1 MKPIAIIGAGL
12 AGLTAA
18 AELQRRGLPV
28 IVFEAGKAIG
38 GMAASFKD
46 KDGFAYDFGAH
57 FITNRLATALGA
69 ADTCRT
75 VKHYGEAVLLNGR
88 FRNYP
93 LGLLFDPR
101 FAASA
106 VKARLTPAAPAR
118 SAADLFRA
126 NYGGALAEAVA
137 IPLAEAWSGAAAR
150 DLAPAVGQ
158 KFGAGIAK
166 SIYLNVAARVSGR
179 AVSNGY
185 SHEMPESAGVYHV
198 YPEGGL
204 AKLLEPTVQAV
215 RASIRMESPVER
227 IVVRGERVVAVRVR
241 GEEIPVSAA
250 ISTAPVNVLPK
261 IVEGTDALDALAAF
275 RYRPMAF
282 VNLRFS
288 GRAILPDTM
297 LWVPDR
303 QQRFFRVT
311 EAPISMPW
319 LAPEGKTL
327 LTYDLGCEVGDE
339 TWRMADEDLAEL
351 CLEGTCRIFG
361 NDLRKRYLGA
371 GGTLRTPIAYPVFL
385 SSYESA
391 RQRFA
396 QDSGVAGLYSI
407 GRHGEFAH
415 ILMEDIYW
423 RTLRRMN
430 DVAAYVGDRQ
440 ASGSDPVRDL
450 MGVSSELLDSLAGS
464 LQPAPAPHA

>member
-1 MKPIAIIGAGL
+1 MKPIAIVGAGL

-18 AELQRRGLPV
+18 AELQRKGLPV

-57 FITNRLATALGA
+57 FISNRLAKALGA
-69 ADTCRT
+69 AETCRT
-75 VKHYGEAVLLNGR
+75 VKHYGEAVLLDGR

-101 FAASA
+101 FVASA
-106 VKARLTPAAPAR
+106 VKARLGAAEPAR
-118 SAADLFRA
+118 SAADLFRS
-126 NYGGALAEAVA
+126 NYGGALADSVA
-137 IPLAEAWSGAAAR
+137 IPLAEAWSGASAR

-166 SIYLNVAARVSGR
+166 SLYLNVAARVSGR
-179 AVSNGY
+179 AVCNGY
-185 SHEMPESAGVYHV
+185 SHEMAESAGVYHV

-204 AKLLEPTVQAV
+204 ARLLEPTVRAV
-215 RASIRMESPVER
+215 QSAIRMESPVER
-227 IVVRGERVVAVRVR
+227 IVVRGGRVAAVRVR
-241 GEEIPVSAA
+241 GGEEIAVSAA
-250 ISTAPVNVLPK
+250 ISTAPVNVLPR
-261 IVEGTDALDALAAF
+261 IVEGTDALDALSAF

-288 GRAILPDTM
+288 GRNILPDTM

-303 QQRFFRVT
+303 RQRFFRVT
-311 EAPISMPW
+311 EAPVSMPW

-339 TWRMADEDLAEL
+339 IWTMADEDLAEL

-385 SSYESA
+385 QSYETA

-396 QDSGVAGLYSI
+396 EDTGVPGLYSI

-430 DVAAYVGDRQ
+430 DVAAYVGERAGQGADIRSGL
-440 ASGSDPVRDL
+440 ASVSADL
-450 MGVSSELLDSLAGS
+450 LGGLSPGLRS
-464 LQPAPAPHA
+464 APTA